1 MGKRPLEY
9 SHGREQQ
16 KKYRGSASTTNLNE
30 ERVLAICNRVK
41 EFALLLCEQLRKLY
55 AAAATSDN
63 VDVFGKSNR
72 SLPKRKYILGRSYA
86 SNPWMKGHGPPA
98 PTTSSVADALTE
110 YMRTK
115 CADTIHRYAPCIF
128 FFHTSALQLCHMHLF
143 LCKRGL
149 LYVCS
154 TWIDHIEPRLLTVDG
169 LTIRQQLIGD
179 FQLGHE
185 LGNALLRRWA
195 QIDKESYIE
204 CPYISFKHV
213 LDLDFSVSYPR

>member
-9 SHGREQQ
+9 SHGHEQQ
-16 KKYRGSASTTNLNE
+16 KKYMGSASTTNLNE

-72 SLPKRKYILGRSYA
+72 SLPKRKYILGRSYT

-98 PTTSSVADALTE
+98 PTTSSVADALIE

-128 FFHTSALQLCHMHLF
+128 FFILAHCSCAICIHFYVKGDCFM
-143 LCKRGL
+143 CAARG
-149 LYVCS
+149 S
-154 TWIDHIEPRLLTVDG
+154 TILNL
-169 LTIRQQLIGD
+169 
-179 FQLGHE
+179 
-185 LGNALLRRWA
+185 
-195 QIDKESYIE
+195 
-204 CPYISFKHV
+204 
-213 LDLDFSVSYPR
+213 VS